1 MEERRGTLFI
11 LYVPISVI
19 SFPPATQ
26 FNCTVQLRPQLI
38 AGGGTTRL
46 KAARAGSIRAG
57 GYITVWPRSNVLGA
71 LRKCNGSLHV
81 RVVVWG
87 ARCAGLGQGWRGG
100 ARDHAIQYDLR
111 HHPLGPEQSYGF
123 TGCAFLA
130 KTHLL
135 EDQGWTALNR
145 RCRWK
150 QANRRPLQYA
160 MVSSAGRGVA
170 VGDFRVHFT

>member
-100 ARDHAIQYDLR
+100 ARDHAIQFTICGTIR
-111 HHPLGPEQSYGF
+111 WARSRA

-130 KTHLL
+130 NTHLL
-135 EDQGWTALNR
+135 EDQSWTALNR